1 MPTKEAA
8 EDAETSST
16 TSPMYIDS
24 SIGVPESTLDSLGS
38 PMEAAPV
45 EMYQVQLTGLPNEIL
60 CGAMFEVVLQQ
71 ARLNGF
77 YSSYT
82 TTPGRSSGE
91 AVVSLPTEEV
101 ADWCVY
107 HFRSCSWGVGGTML
121 GAELISRPSSEQVSE
136 IFDSLAAF
144 PAGPLFQEGDALDTS
159 LIASDAI
166 EASLYADSDRQAA
179 RLSSDAPAFVPGST
193 VARFSAEAPEFVM
206 PLMLGGLSAGAHEFI
221 PGQLTE
227 KLMALSSK
235 LANNSD
241 VSTVDGD
248 SDRDSEKDGN
258 VNEAALR

>member
-1 MPTKEAA
+1 
-8 EDAETSST
+8 
-16 TSPMYIDS
+16 MYIDS
-24 SIGVPESTLDSLGS
+24 SIGVPESSLDSLGS
-38 PMEAAPV
+38 PLEAAPA

-60 CGAMFEVVLQQ
+60 CGAMFKVVLQQ
-71 ARLNGF
+71 ARLNGY
-77 YSSYT
+77 YSSYS
-82 TTPGRSSGE
+82 TTPGGSSGE
-91 AVVSLPTEEV
+91 AVISLLTEEA

-107 HFRSCSWGVGGTML
+107 HFRNCSWGAGGTML

-136 IFDSLAAF
+136 LFDELFDSLAAF
-144 PAGPLFQEGDALDTS
+144 PPGPLFQEADALDAS
-159 LIASDAI
+159 LIASDAV
-166 EASLYADSDRQAA
+166 ETSLYADSERQAA

-206 PLMLGGLSAGAHEFI
+206 PAMLGGLSAEAHEFI

-235 LANNSD
+235 FANNSD

-258 VNEAALR
+258 ANEAAVR